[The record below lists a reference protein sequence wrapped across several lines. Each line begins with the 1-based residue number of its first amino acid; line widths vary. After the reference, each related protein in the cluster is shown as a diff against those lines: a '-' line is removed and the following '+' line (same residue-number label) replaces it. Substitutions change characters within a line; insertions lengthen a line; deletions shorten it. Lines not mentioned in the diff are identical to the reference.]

1 MSRLYILV
9 EGPTEE
15 RFVKDVLTEYFFNKG
30 IFIIPII
37 ISNKKLANGTKFKG
51 GNVTFGKVINECKK
65 LLSSGYTT
73 TLLDYYGIDPKF
85 KGYKESL
92 DIKELRGKK
101 DILEK
106 GLAEEIKNKNF
117 IPNIQ
122 MHEFESLLFSNVD
135 EFQWIEDDEDKI
147 AALKIEISH
156 FETPEHINNSKTT
169 APSKR
174 ILNLYPEYNK
184 VLDGIDIAQEI
195 GIEKMMEK
203 CLLFR
208 EWIEKIERIVG
219 STKI

>member
-15 RFVKDVLTEYFFNKG
+15 RFVKDVLSEYFLNKG
-30 IFIIPII
+30 IYITPII
-37 ISNKKLANGTKFKG
+37 ISNKILAKGTKFKG
-51 GNVTFGKVINECKK
+51 GNVTFNKVIDECRK
-65 LLSSGYTT
+65 LLGSGYTT

-92 DIKELRGKK
+92 EITELRGKK

-106 GLAEEIKNKNF
+106 GLADEIKNKKF

-135 EFQWIEDDEDKI
+135 EFQWVEEDEDKI
-147 AALKIEISH
+147 AALKSEISG
-156 FETPEHINNSKTT
+156 FETPEHVNNSKET

-174 ILNLYPEYNK
+174 ILSLYPQYNK
-184 VLDGIDIAQEI
+184 VLDGINIAEEI
-195 GIEKMMEK
+195 GIEKMMEE
-203 CLLFR
+203 CPLFK
-208 EWIEKIERIVG
+208 EWVKKLEKIVG
-219 STKI
+219 EEI